1 MLLLEIVRG
10 MSSAR
15 VDAGPVF
22 AIGTRHV
29 RANRDNI
36 RGLQDEDSKTIVSV
50 SGRLVGSATH
60 EFLRACPSTKSE
72 FVLDL
77 TGLRSADSE
86 GIEAI
91 RELVR
96 AGRKLRGVS
105 PFIRLLLDDQPSAE

>member
-1 MLLLEIVRG
+1 MTVRIETT
-10 MSSAR
+10 S
-15 VDAGPVF
+15 
-22 AIGTRHV
+22 
-29 RANRDNI
+29 
-36 RGLQDEDSKTIVSV
+36 EDSKTIVSV
-50 SGRLVGSATH
+50 DGRLAGAGVR
-60 EFLRACPSTKSE
+60 ELLRTCRLTKSE

>member
-1 MLLLEIVRG
+1 MPVRIETT
-10 MSSAR
+10 S
-15 VDAGPVF
+15 
-22 AIGTRHV
+22 
-29 RANRDNI
+29 
-36 RGLQDEDSKTIVSV
+36 EDSKTIVSV
-50 SGRLVGSATH
+50 AGRLAGPATE
-60 EFLRACPSTKSE
+60 EFLRACRSTKSE

-96 AGRKLRGVS
+96 EGGKLRGAS

>member
-1 MLLLEIVRG
+1 MTL
-10 MSSAR
+10 R
-15 VDAGPVF
+15 VDAVTAGSTTNV
-22 AIGTRHV
+22 T
-29 RANRDNI
+29 
-36 RGLQDEDSKTIVSV
+36 V
-50 SGRLVGSATH
+50 SGRLEGKEVR
-60 EFLRACPSTKSE
+60 EFLRACRAIE
-72 FVLDL
+72 GDFELDL